1 MDISETEFYIDSDVF
16 LLKYPEEVD
25 DFIKNPKLKFVILD
39 EFKGQSWQ
47 HGAMHKK
54 GVKEAPFVNA
64 GFFIQKAG
72 YSISDDLLKEKK
84 WWEENISKE
93 EQKHHDEQGC
103 LAISLSTYLKNGE
116 LYIFPKDKYML
127 IGPNENKNIES
138 LEDVTMFHAV
148 YPHHPDFNI
157 SYHLDLGFDYIF
169 IANHCST
176 DGTSRILDKYKDDKR
191 VVVIDEKDP
200 MFDHA
205 KITNKLLTHA
215 KENYEIDWFIFL
227 DADEFLSVK
236 DKTIH
241 EFVERLEDHNIP
253 YATIGWANALFD
265 YTMSDYT
272 CSPVTPIDT
281 TKYYFPWPE
290 KSWQEGGHFRKT
302 IVRNHDNIEVVVGGH
317 YVETG
322 NNVDFFGEYHW
333 NPFIVPYEE
342 AKILH
347 FEFRGKAKDI
357 YDKWK
362 KLADYENDST
372 SDKSAP
378 WMERINTIRGYVEE
392 FKDNIG
398 EINEIWFRKYFRNKI
413 ENGEIKTVCLVR
425 DRNLGDVVMTEPI
438 AKFLSKY
445 VDKVYLATDIDEADL
460 IFNTY
465 DNVYQY
471 KNINS
476 IKINCDAKIKLIYE
490 LSDNKKSCIQGY
502 MDSIGFSEIAN
513 NDLPKINQ
521 EWENIIN
528 EEYILLAPFT
538 SSWEEQ
544 KRNWGY
550 KKYKRLQSLL
560 EDKFMVKC
568 VILENEYSF
577 QEMMSL
583 IRHCKFFVGNDSG
596 PAVIAQSLF
605 KKSFNIFGA
614 TSPKYLH
621 LSHNTTYIY
630 Y

>member
-1 MDISETEFYIDSDVF
+1 MNKKNTTAILMSVRNEESYI
-16 LLKYPEEVD
+16 
-25 DFIKNPKLKFVILD
+25 
-39 EFKGQSWQ
+39 
-47 HGAMHKK
+47 
-54 GVKEAPFVNA
+54 
-64 GFFIQKAG
+64 
-72 YSISDDLLKEKK
+72 
-84 WWEENISKE
+84 
-93 EQKHHDEQGC
+93 
-103 LAISLSTYLKNGE
+103 
-116 LYIFPKDKYML
+116 
-127 IGPNENKNIES
+127 
-138 LEDVTMFHAV
+138 
-148 YPHHPDFNI
+148 DFNI

-398 EINEIWFRKYFRNKI
+398 EINERWFKKHRTFWGTAIPNSRIIYNTTLSIWYRKYFRNKI

-605 KKSFNIFGA
+605 KKSFIIFGA

-621 LSHNTTYIY
+621 LSDNTTSIY
-630 Y
+630 DDNRHELCDHKTRQEEIECCEEFCMERIRVNKVFNQIRLNL